1 MAIQAAGGLGPSLPE
16 KRRGPGACSLRS
28 DRGKELVLC
37 CAGMQAGL
45 SSPVQDMN
53 RRLFKSGT
61 EKESG
66 LPGLALSRA
75 GRRALRL
82 RKRYEEEPVL
92 LGEPA
97 QERAWPGARTR
108 TRLGV
113 STEPPPCRRLVLFAH
128 LHSLRTWHRQKIGQG
143 HVLAPDSESP
153 PSLRRAS
160 AVPSAESLRRAL
172 RRVSGAQRGAGPVLC
187 GAAPAQRQ
195 SGLAFRTPLRR
206 VLRVSA
212 ALSAVF
218 SAESRVHREE
228 RGPSS
233 AAQRGREASPYAH
246 SGIYSRPRTLD
257 SASAP

>member
-1 MAIQAAGGLGPSLPE
+1 MLSAERSRKGARPLLRRDAGGLVFS
-16 KRRGPGACSLRS
+16 GA
-28 DRGKELVLC
+28 GNE
-37 CAGMQAGL
+37 QA
-45 SSPVQDMN
+45 PV
-53 RRLFKSGT
+53 RSGT

-66 LPGLALSRA
+66 LPC
-75 GRRALRL
+75 
-82 RKRYEEEPVL
+82 
-92 LGEPA
+92 PA
-97 QERAWPGARTR
+97 QGEERF
-108 TRLGV
+108 V
-113 STEPPPCRRLVLFAH
+113 SGKDTKRRLYSWAN
-128 LHSLRTWHRQKIGQG
+128 RHRKEPGQG

-212 ALSAVF
+212 ALSAVS
-218 SAESRVHREE
+218 SADSPAHREE
-228 RGPSS
+228 RSPSF

-246 SGIYSRPRTLD
+246 RGMYSRPRTLDSVSPTPCTGAHSTPCTGARPRTLD
-257 SASAP
+257 SASAPGCTVSPSAPSGT